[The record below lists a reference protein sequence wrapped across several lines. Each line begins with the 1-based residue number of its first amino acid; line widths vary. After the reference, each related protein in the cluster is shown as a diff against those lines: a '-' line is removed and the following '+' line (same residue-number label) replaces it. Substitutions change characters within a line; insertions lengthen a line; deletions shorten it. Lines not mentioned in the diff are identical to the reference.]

1 MPLSNNQNLATS
13 SVQAVLKSQRK
24 GHKGRWLLLILVL
37 VGLGAAYYY
46 FQYLQN
52 PELPKPIYQTE
63 ALKPGDLT
71 TTLLATG
78 NLQPL
83 KQVDIGTEISGKVI
97 EVKVAAGAEVKEGEV
112 LAKLDTKQQEDAID
126 KAKAALTAAKASAA
140 QANTQVTQA
149 EVKILQTEASFK
161 QAKAHIAQA
170 EAQTDQAQAQVAQQG
185 SQIQQELANVESA
198 KVALQDSQA
207 QFARLQKLHTETQG
221 KLPSTQE
228 LETARANWQKA
239 INQEKA
245 SRASLSSAQRQVQG
259 SSANVRST
267 QANIEAH
274 QANLESAKAAIESA
288 KAERLSA
295 LAGLESAEANVASAE
310 AALRTEIN
318 NLSKTIIKSSLDGV
332 VLKQLIEPGQ
342 TVFATSPSPVLFTL
356 VDSLTRMRLRVFV
369 DETGIGQV
377 AKDQEA
383 SFSVDAWPKR
393 SYAAKITDIGINS
406 ELKDNIV
413 TYPVDLQINNE
424 DLSLKPGMTA
434 TATIKTQTVKNV
446 LKVPNAALYYTPTP
460 SLTEGSE
467 PMPDGTPLPPPPSAK
482 PLQIPVEP
490 EPEEAVETDMT
501 QVWLLK
507 DDAPLAVKVKTGIT
521 NGKYTEVTELET
533 QQLVEGAVI
542 ILGEEELF
550 GAGDVPPSF

>member
-1 MPLSNNQNLATS
+1 MLLSNNQNLATS

-37 VGLGAAYYY
+37 VGLGAVYYY

-63 ALKPGDLT
+63 ALKRGDLT

-140 QANTQVTQA
+140 QAHTQVTQA

-207 QFARLQKLHTETQG
+207 QFERLQKLYTETQG
-221 KLPSTQE
+221 KLPSAQE
-228 LETARANWQKA
+228 LATARTNWQKA

-267 QANIEAH
+267 QANVEAN
-274 QANLESAKAAIESA
+274 QANLESAKAAIDSA

-332 VLKQLIEPGQ
+332 VLKQLIESGQ

-369 DETGIGQV
+369 DETGIGQI

-383 SFSVDAWPKR
+383 SFTVDAWPKR

-467 PMPDGTPLPPPPSAK
+467 PIPDGTLLPPPSDK
-482 PLQIPVEP
+482 PLQIPVES
-490 EPEEAVETDMT
+490 ESEEAVETDLT

-533 QQLVEGAVI
+533 QQLVEGAII
-542 ILGEEELF
+542 ILGEDELL